1 MPTHV
6 VRFLIWIGVL
16 VLVAT
21 AAAWY
26 LMHSPGRGKIQSD
39 HHGATVMLRMP
50 DADWNLRAGL
60 SS

>member
-1 MPTHV
+1 MPSHV

-26 LMHSPGRGKIQSD
+26 LMHSPGRGKIRSN
-39 HHGATVMLRMP
+39 HHGATVMLQMP
-50 DADWNLRAGL
+50 DAPRPPL
-60 SS
+60 S

>member
-1 MPTHV
+1 MPSHV

-26 LMHSPGRGKIQSD
+26 LMHSPARGKIQSD

-50 DADWNLRAGL
+50 ATPHAPLG
-60 SS
+60 

>member
-16 VLVAT
+16 VIVAT

-50 DADWNLRAGL
+50 DAPRPPLG
-60 SS
+60 

>member
-1 MPTHV
+1 MPSHV

-26 LMHSPGRGKIQSD
+26 LMHSPARGKIQSD
-39 HHGATVMLRMP
+39 HHGATVMLRIP
-50 DADWNLRAGL
+50 ATPHAPHSGL